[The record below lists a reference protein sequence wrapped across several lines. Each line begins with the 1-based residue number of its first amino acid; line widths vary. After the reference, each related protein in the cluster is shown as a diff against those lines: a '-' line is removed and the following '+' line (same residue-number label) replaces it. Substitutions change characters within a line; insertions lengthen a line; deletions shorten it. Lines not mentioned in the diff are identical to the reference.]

1 MKNRFSSIIYP
12 LNALTTQ
19 LICRCCLIGISSW
32 PPNLR
37 LEQQN
42 SPFCSGSWSWVA
54 EPLDEG
60 MQKLAYLQCL
70 PRDLPSTKL
79 QETGPRRK
87 GLPYSGWK
95 DIKLGL
101 YDNASSLVQIDVR
114 ASAEIFSLKNSGI
127 ANIEEF

>member
-70 PRDLPSTKL
+70 PRGKQSLLLHLL
-79 QETGPRRK
+79 QRI
-87 GLPYSGWK
+87 LILDHFLYSFRLISGTFRFF
-95 DIKLGL
+95 IMELGE
-101 YDNASSLVQIDVR
+101 SI
-114 ASAEIFSLKNSGI
+114 IFCSKKY
-127 ANIEEF
+127 